1 MIRTLTILVE
11 DHEMKKDNKKVEA
24 WAREKKYLGR
34 YVNVT
39 IHTQLY

>member
-1 MIRTLTILVE
+1 KIVIF
-11 DHEMKKDNKKVEA
+11 EMKKVEA

-39 IHTQLY
+39 IYTQLY